1 MKHEVS
7 YTYTYSFKG
16 IPSAVQISPLFIY
29 HLYYFILYDVVS
41 QKQVHHQDTYDID
54 I

>member
-16 IPSAVQISPLFIY
+16 ILGAVQISTLFIY
-29 HLYYFILYDVVS
+29 HLYDFILYDVLS
-41 QKQVHHQDTYDID
+41 QEQVHYQDT
-54 I
+54 